1 MNENKNENSNKYRI
15 DRDGCITVLI
25 WVGIFIGCIYFW
37 GWVIKLIGDLFIYL
51 S

>member
-1 MNENKNENSNKYRI
+1 MEKNKNKTGIQDWLN
-15 DRDGCITVLI
+15 CFI
-25 WVGIFIGCIYFW
+25 WLLMFIGGICFW